1 MRLDSFQLSSEKLTE
16 MKEAVMANG
25 TLPNSANHASSGLL
39 TPKLTAERIVPV
51 AAGAARGRRADKTS
65 STPRRTREQSLVRG
79 LLNPKLSSLSL
90 TSLARTAALSG
101 KRLMLEIRDENPV
114 QIVRVSTRGL

>member
-1 MRLDSFQLSSEKLTE
+1 MT
-16 MKEAVMANG
+16 NG
-25 TLPNSANHASSGLL
+25 TLPNSANYASSGLL
-39 TPKLTAERIVPV
+39 TPKLTAERIVPA
-51 AAGAARGRRADKTS
+51 AAGAARVRRSDKTS
-65 STPRRTREQSLVRG
+65 STSSRTREQSLVRG

-90 TSLARTAALSG
+90 TALARTAALSG